1 MSKKKLKLSKPKRTR
16 RGRGSECELDD
27 AAAAK
32 RRLLAWASIY
42 GSKCKVKKIHQVKIN
57 FFLLWPKLSKK
68 IESTK
73 LG

>member
-1 MSKKKLKLSKPKRTR
+1 VSKKKLKLSKPKRTR

-42 GSKCKVKKIHQVKIN
+42 GSKCKVKKNTPSENKL
-57 FFLLWPKLSKK
+57 FFTMAEV
-68 IESTK
+68 IEEN
-73 LG
+73 